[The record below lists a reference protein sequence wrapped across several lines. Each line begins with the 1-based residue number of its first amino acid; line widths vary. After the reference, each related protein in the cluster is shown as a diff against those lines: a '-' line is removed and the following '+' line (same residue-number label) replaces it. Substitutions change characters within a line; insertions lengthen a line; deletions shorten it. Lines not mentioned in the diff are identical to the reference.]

1 VRLVD
6 AGTSRM
12 KLIAEMALPLLPVEQ
27 PGRPSARRRRSRT
40 ARSLGAVYYAG
51 ELAGARAGTDRQ
63 HPAVAYILMHW
74 EHQELLCTIGSP

>member
-1 VRLVD
+1 
-6 AGTSRM
+6 M

-51 ELAGARAGTDRQ
+51 ELAGPGLAPT
-63 HPAVAYILMHW
+63 
-74 EHQELLCTIGSP
+74 GSIPRWPIS